1 MAAARDKSGKRNGS
15 ERRNRGAEVVDA
27 AVAVFN
33 EKGYTGA
40 AIQDVADRVGVL
52 KGSLYHYID
61 SKEDL
66 LARIFEESDEMS
78 FALMDESRNLDLP
91 AVERLRRFAHDWSLW
106 YLENIERTAI
116 YVNDWKHL
124 TGARLKKVVQ
134 RRHEYE
140 KRVTAM
146 IEDVV
151 KDGQAAPG
159 LDVRYACF
167 FVLSAINGLPTW
179 YRRGGPDS
187 AEYIADAYAEL
198 IVGMVCQGNGGAK
211 PRKASSAKAAAKR
224 KASANGKAAAKGK
237 APAKRKAG
245 AGS

>member
-1 MAAARDKSGKRNGS
+1 MAARAKAGKRNGA
-15 ERRNRGAEVVDA
+15 ERRNRDSEVIDA

-33 EKGYTGA
+33 EKGYAGA

-66 LARIFEESDEMS
+66 LARLFEESDEMS
-78 FALMDESRNLDLP
+78 FALMEESRNLDVP
-91 AVERLRRFAHDWSLW
+91 AVQRLRRFARSWSLW

-116 YVNDWKHL
+116 YVNEWKHL
-124 TGARLKKVVQ
+124 TGPRLKKVLQ

-140 KRVTAM
+140 KRVAE
-146 IEDVV
+146 IIDDVR
-151 KDGQAAPG
+151 KDGQAAPD

-187 AEYIADAYAEL
+187 AEYIADAYADL
-198 IVGMVCQGNGGAK
+198 IVGLVCQGRADAPPRLPKAATGAK
-211 PRKASSAKAAAKR
+211 SANGSSPRRKATPKR
-224 KASANGKAAAKGK
+224 KAKAKSGAK
-237 APAKRKAG
+237 
-245 AGS
+245 S

>member
-1 MAAARDKSGKRNGS
+1 MAARGKAGRKNGS
-15 ERRNRGAEVVDA
+15 ERRNRGVEVVDA

-33 EKGYTGA
+33 EKGYAGA

-66 LARIFEESDEMS
+66 LASIFEESDKIS
-78 FALMDESRNLDLP
+78 FALMEESRQLEAP
-91 AVERLRRFAHDWSLW
+91 AVERLRQFARNWSLW

-116 YVNDWKHL
+116 YVNEWKHL
-124 TGARLKKVVQ
+124 TGPRLKNVVQ
-134 RRHEYE
+134 TRREYE
-140 KRVTAM
+140 KRVTE
-146 IEDVV
+146 IIDDVR
-151 KDGQAAPG
+151 KDGQAAPD

-187 AEYIADAYAEL
+187 AEYIADSYAAL
-198 IVGMVCQGNGGAK
+198 IVGLVCQGNADAAPPK
-211 PRKASSAKAAAKR
+211 PAATSR
-224 KASANGKAAAKGK
+224 K
-237 APAKRKAG
+237 APAKRKAKAKAKAG
-245 AGS
+245 AKS

>member
-1 MAAARDKSGKRNGS
+1 MAARGKARKRNGA
-15 ERRNRGAEVVDA
+15 ERRNRGSEVVDA

-66 LARIFEESDEMS
+66 LASIFEESDEMS
-78 FALMDESRNLDLP
+78 FALMEESRNLQAP
-91 AVERLRRFAHDWSLW
+91 AVERLRQFARNWSLW

-116 YVNDWKHL
+116 YVNEWKHL
-124 TGARLKKVVQ
+124 TGPRLKKVVQ
-134 RRHEYE
+134 MRHEYE
-140 KRVTAM
+140 KRVTE
-146 IEDVV
+146 IIDDVR

-179 YRRGGPDS
+179 YRRGGPDPPD
-187 AEYIADAYAEL
+187 YIADAYAEL
-198 IVGMVCQGNGGAK
+198 IVGLVCQGHDEGK
-211 PRKASSAKAAAKR
+211 PAAPARPAKAAAKR
-224 KASANGKAAAKGK
+224 KAKAKAK
-237 APAKRKAG
+237 AKSG
-245 AGS
+245 ARS

>member
-1 MAAARDKSGKRNGS
+1 MAGQGKAARRNGS
-15 ERRNRGAEVVDA
+15 ERRNRDAEVVEA

-33 EKGYTGA
+33 EKGYDGA

-52 KGSLYHYID
+52 KGSLYHYIN

-78 FALMDESRNLDLP
+78 FALMEESRNLDVP
-91 AVERLRRFAHDWSLW
+91 AVERLRRFARSWSLW

-116 YVNDWKHL
+116 YVNEWKHL
-124 TGARLKKVVQ
+124 TGRRLKKAVQ

-140 KRVTAM
+140 KRVTE
-146 IEDVV
+146 IIDDVRT
-151 KDGQAAPG
+151 DGQAAPG

-187 AEYIADAYAEL
+187 PEHIADTYADL
-198 IVGMVCQGNGGAK
+198 IVGLVCQGQATAAPFK
-211 PRKASSAKAAAKR
+211 PAKAQPR
-224 KASANGKAAAKGK
+224 PK
-237 APAKRKAG
+237 APAAVKAKSKTKSK
-245 AGS
+245 AKA